1 MTYLYAAYPELKAT
15 IQEIMTPMP
24 DRALPK
30 KFCGCCPRTL
40 PKASTA
46 STLSKQS
53 PDKPSHLKVA
63 FLCFRPSVDRAHA
76 RRGAYVP
83 AMTT

>member
-24 DRALPK
+24 DPRSPK
-30 KFCGCCPRTL
+30 RFCGCCPRTL

-53 PDKPSHLKVA
+53 PDKPSHLKGGFFVFQA
-63 FLCFRPSVDRAHA
+63 
-76 RRGAYVP
+76 
-83 AMTT
+83 